1 MLQFS
6 IDRNSSVPAYVQIR
20 DAIAALVDD
29 GTLRPGD
36 RLPPTRSLCEG
47 LGVHRST
54 VVRSYEE
61 LRALGYLDA
70 RSGSF
75 TTVRLGRR
83 PPAHARDDAP
93 GTPSLLDWDALTP
106 RSFPHVRGYAHQLQV
121 EAAREEGLVDL
132 DRLSADPALA
142 PAAVL
147 RRGLTRILLRSGG
160 GALDYADP
168 EGWRPLREVL
178 ANRMRGHGVAAT
190 PDEILVTAGAQH
202 ALDLLLRYL
211 TTPGDRVV
219 VEAPTYGLAHAMLRL
234 HGLDAVEV
242 PMREDGMDLD
252 RLEALL
258 EGDGRAPPRLIYT
271 MPGFQNPTGITT
283 AQPHRERLLA
293 LAEEHRMPVV
303 EDGYEEEMKYSGLAV
318 MPLKAVD
325 SNGVV
330 IYVGTFSKVIFPGLR
345 VGWIVAPARVVQHL
359 ADVVRASALSGNSL
373 AQALAAHFCGS
384 GEFETYL
391 RRIHRIYRGRM
402 RTLMEGLE
410 AHLPEE
416 VTWTRPRGGYTTWL
430 TLPPGNLPEEELVT
444 RIIREGVKVGG
455 GRRYYGRPPPQP
467 HLRLSIAC
475 AGEEEIAEGCRR
487 LGKALGGHL
496 DPPRAMHSTISKPK
510 RR

>member
-1 MLQFS
+1 MLQLS
-6 IDRNSSVPAYVQIR
+6 INPDSSVPAYVQLR
-20 DAIAALVDD
+20 DAIAALVDG

-36 RLPPTRSLCEG
+36 RLPPTRSLAED
-47 LGVHRST
+47 LGIHRST

-75 TTVRLGRR
+75 TTVRMGRR

-93 GTPSLLDWDALTP
+93 GTPSLLDWDELTP

-121 EAAREEGLVDL
+121 AVARKEGLVDL
-132 DRLSADPALA
+132 DRLSADPTLA
-142 PAAVL
+142 PAKVL

-178 ANRMRGHGVAAT
+178 AHRMRGHGVAAT

-211 TTPGDRVV
+211 TSPGDRVV

-234 HGLDAVEV
+234 HGLKAEEV
-242 PMREDGMDLD
+242 PMREDGVELD
-252 RLEALL
+252 RLESVLA
-258 EGDGRAPPRLIYT
+258 GAGRTPPRLIYT

-293 LAEEHRMPVV
+293 LAEEHRIPVV

-330 IYVGTFSKVIFPGLR
+330 VYVGTFSKVIFPGLR
-345 VGWIVAPARVVQHL
+345 IGWIVAPVKVVQHL
-359 ADVVRASALSGNSL
+359 ADVVQATALSGNSL

-384 GEFETYL
+384 GEFEAYL

-402 RTLMEGLE
+402 RALMQGLE

-430 TLPPGNLPEEELVT
+430 TLPSQALTEEELVE
-444 RIIREGVKVGG
+444 RITQAGVKVGG
-455 GRRYYGRPPPQP
+455 GRRYFGRPPERV

-475 AGEEEIAEGCRR
+475 AEEEEIQEGCRR
-487 LGKALGGHL
+487 LGEVL
-496 DPPRAMHSTISKPK
+496 RSTL
-510 RR
+510 